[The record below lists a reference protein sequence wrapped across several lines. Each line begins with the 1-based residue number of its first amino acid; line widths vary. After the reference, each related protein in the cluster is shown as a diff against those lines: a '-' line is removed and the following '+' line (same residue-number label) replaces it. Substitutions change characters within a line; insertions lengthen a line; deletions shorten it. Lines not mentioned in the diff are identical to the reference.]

1 MELPCLVLLLFNAKF
16 VYVCLFLYIVTPTN
30 HMATTFYLLIY
41 ISSKGTDIVL
51 LSPTGEYGINQ
62 HYV

>member
-1 MELPCLVLLLFNAKF
+1 MELPCLVLLLFSAKF
-16 VYVCLFLYIVTPTN
+16 VYVCLFLYIVAPTN
-30 HMATTFYLLIY
+30 HMATFHLLIY

-51 LSPTGEYGINQ
+51 LSPIGEYGINQ